1 MELFMDF
8 AKNLRL
14 LRKQA
19 GLTQEQMAE
28 KLHISE
34 TQYGNYEQGK
44 STPPLDKFVEIAM
57 ALNLPLDYFVKERSR
72 IFKNHT
78 AAVFFDELIEMD
90 DEKLDM
96 LFELLHKLRDF
107 KYGK

>member
-1 MELFMDF
+1 MYF
-8 AKNLRL
+8 AKNLRQ

-44 STPPLDKFVEIAM
+44 STPPLDKFVEIATT
-57 ALNLPLDYFVKERSR
+57 LNLPLDYFVRDLNK
-72 IFKNHT
+72 IFKSHST
-78 AAVFFDELIEMD
+78 AVFYEELMEMD
-90 DEKLDM
+90 DEKLA
-96 LFELLHKLRDF
+96 LIFELVEKLREF
-107 KYGK
+107 KNNE